1 MEKYEKSGDRLRLD
15 DHKAYLGCCTFL
27 VVGLSLFHM
36 GFEWAGWGV
45 VTAAWA
51 CWITVAAMSF
61 KRDVIDKKGGE

>member
-1 MEKYEKSGDRLRLD
+1 MEKYEKSVDRLRLD
-15 DHKAYLGCCTFL
+15 DHRAYLGCCTFL

-51 CWITVAAMSF
+51 MSF
-61 KRDVIDKKGGE
+61 KRDVLDEKGGE